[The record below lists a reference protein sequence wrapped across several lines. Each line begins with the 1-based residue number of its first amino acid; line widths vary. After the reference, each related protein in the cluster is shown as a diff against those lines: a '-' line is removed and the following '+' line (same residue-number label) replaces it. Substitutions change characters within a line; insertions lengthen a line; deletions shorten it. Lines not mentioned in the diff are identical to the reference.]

1 MSMDQRI
8 EPEWRIPDGAGRD
21 LGIGI
26 VGCGGIVQY
35 AHLPAYREAGLRVLA
50 VHDVDAAKARAVA
63 EEFGIPTVAA
73 SVEEVAA
80 TPGVAIV
87 DIAVPPWEQPA
98 IVARAAAAGRHLLCQ
113 KPLALEYPTA
123 LEEVEAAERSGILL
137 AVNQQMRWAPC
148 IAATRS
154 LVRQGAIGRL
164 REARI
169 QVDVATPWHMW
180 PWLASAP
187 RLEVLFHSIHYLD
200 SLRSILGDP
209 VWVTSVHG
217 RDPVRPRV
225 VGETRT
231 TTVLEYADGLQAQ
244 VIVSHDNDH
253 GTPAAHVIV
262 RGETGAIE
270 GTIGLLYDYPTGR
283 VDTLA
288 LLREGATVEE
298 FDFGSMRWIP
308 DAFLGPMADLMD
320 AIATGRQPITSGR
333 DNLGTIAVALAAYR
347 SAEERRTV
355 RVDEMRGLAPTG
367 S

>member
-1 MSMDQRI
+1 MSVEQRF
-8 EPEWRIPDGAGRD
+8 EPQWRIPDGAGRD

-26 VGCGGIVQY
+26 VGCGGIVRY
-35 AHLPAYREAGLRVLA
+35 AHLPAYREAGLHVLT
-50 VHDVDAAKARAVA
+50 VHDVDTAKARAVA
-63 EEFGIPTVAA
+63 EEFGIPTVAS
-73 SVEEVAA
+73 SVEEVVV

-87 DIAVPPWEQPA
+87 DVAVPPWEQPA
-98 IVARAAAAGRHLLCQ
+98 IVAQVAAAGRHLLCQ
-113 KPLALEYPTA
+113 KPLALEYATA
-123 LEEVEAAERSGILL
+123 LDEVETAERAGILL
-137 AVNQQMRWAPC
+137 AVNQQMRWSPC
-148 IAATRS
+148 VAATRS
-154 LVRQGAIGRL
+154 LVRRGAIGGL

-187 RLEVLFHSIHYLD
+187 RLEVLYHSIHYLD

-225 VGETRT
+225 EGETRT

-253 GTPAAHVIV
+253 GTPSAHITV

-283 VDTLA
+283 VDTLS
-288 LLREGATVEE
+288 LLREGVAVEDYD
-298 FDFGSMRWIP
+298 FDRRWIP
-308 DAFLGPMADLMD
+308 DAFLGPMGDLMD
-320 AIATGRQPITSGR
+320 AIATGRQPVTSGR

-347 SAEERRTV
+347 SAEERRSV
-355 RVDEMRGLAPTG
+355 PLDEIRGAG
-367 S
+367 QERS